1 MSELTRKYVQ
11 DDKPA
16 RLAEAQAWL
25 DEEIAEQ
32 RRRYEAIVA
41 EQEALVPQREGWYAG
56 FLEIIQSKGFNV
68 TGDMRRVIPREEIPE
83 KPDRDDAMR
92 VVW

>member
-1 MSELTRKYVQ
+1 MSEPTRKYVQ

-16 RLAEAQAWL
+16 RLPEAQAWL

-41 EQEALVPQREGWYAG
+41 EQEALVPQRESWYAE
-56 FLEIIQSKGFNV
+56 FLEIIQTKGFNV

-83 KPDRDDAMR
+83 KPDHDDAMR

>member
-1 MSELTRKYVQ
+1 MSELTRKHVQ